1 MNYMILTK
9 EDALSAKI
17 EQKLRRK
24 IKHTYDAVQPDYVI
38 AVGGDGTILR
48 AVHLYPAA
56 TIFGLHT
63 GHLGFFANYTKED
76 LDLLIADINSNRFET
91 EELDQLFCTIK
102 TKEKELKMRAL
113 NEITIMLP
121 RRTLILDVKIDDET
135 LERFRGT
142 GFCISTPFGSTAYN
156 KSLHGAV
163 VDPTLKAMQLTEI
176 AGINSNAYRTL
187 SSPLLLS
194 SDRLIELRSEE
205 AQTVFVTVDHES
217 FEINAFEKIMIQYE
231 RKKVRMAY
239 HYHPNFIK
247 RIKRTFF

>member
-1 MNYMILTK
+1 
-9 EDALSAKI
+9 
-17 EQKLRRK
+17 
-24 IKHTYDAVQPDYVI
+24 
-38 AVGGDGTILR
+38 
-48 AVHLYPAA
+48 
-56 TIFGLHT
+56 
-63 GHLGFFANYTKED
+63 
-76 LDLLIADINSNRFET
+76 
-91 EELDQLFCTIK
+91 
-102 TKEKELKMRAL
+102 
-113 NEITIMLP
+113 MLP